1 MFSMAELFLLVWALG
16 ATLIAVYYQHHLK
29 EANKFVL
36 IAQRLF
42 VGLIIGTAKIVKDKQ
57 GGASFVNHE
66 DGELTDEIRI
76 EVGQG
81 ESTNSP

>member
-42 VGLIIGTAKIVKDKQ
+42 VGLIIGTAKIIKDKE

>member
-42 VGLIIGTAKIVKDKQ
+42 VGLIIGTAKIIKDKQ

>member
-1 MFSMAELFLLVWALG
+1 MAELFLLVWALG

-42 VGLIIGTAKIVKDKQ
+42 VGLIIGTAKIIKDKE

>member
-16 ATLIAVYYQHHLK
+16 ATLIAVYYQHHLR

-42 VGLIIGTAKIVKDKQ
+42 VGLIIGTAKIVKDKR